1 MRDGS
6 VFVCDRSNSR
16 IQVFRKNGEFL
27 RQIVLEPETR
37 SGGSVWDLV
46 PSEDEPQ
53 RYLLV
58 ADGSNNEVH
67 ILIRETG
74 ERVGSFGGPGRN
86 AGRFHWVHNI
96 AVDSDGNVYTTE
108 VETGKR
114 VQKFRRLE

>member
-1 MRDGS
+1 MARFS
-6 VFVCDRSNSR
+6 YAIVSNNR
-16 IQVFRKNGEFL
+16 IQVFGKNGEFL
-27 RQIVLEPETR
+27 RQIVLEPETL

-46 PSEDEPQ
+46 ASEDESQ

-67 ILIRETG
+67 VLIRETG

-86 AGRFHWVHNI
+86 AGRFHWIHNI

-108 VETGKR
+108 VDTGKR
-114 VQKFRRLE
+114 VQKFRRVE